1 MELLSQGTSD
11 LSVGQVWTIMVDA
24 LSEPVVTIT
33 LPNATTVTPDVQTFY
48 DSFDQAFYA
57 IEYIPLVAGR
67 FTASIAA
74 TDEGALV
81 AQAFVLAAV
90 GTPPTGAQLGAW
102 MGGAG
107 AHSYT
112 EEDLDDAMAVALAA
126 QRRVCRVP
134 ASYPADLAWAALRR
148 GARTL
153 YMKRQLTEQPRS
165 EGADFDLPATFPPGR
180 DQGIRELESSWRK
193 LPIG

>member
-1 MELLSQGTSD
+1 MELLTGTTAD
-11 LSVGQVWTIMVDA
+11 LSVGQAWRISVSADSAPT
-24 LSEPVVTIT
+24 VTIT
-33 LPNATTVTPDVQTFY
+33 LPNATTATPDVETLY
-48 DSFDQAFYA
+48 DVFDQAYYSAVYF
-57 IEYIPLVAGR
+57 PLVPGR
-67 FTASIAA
+67 FTAAVTA
-74 TDEGALV
+74 TDEGTLA
-81 AQAFVLAAV
+81 AQAFALAAV

-102 MGGAG
+102 LGGDA
-107 AHSYT
+107 AHSYSP
-112 EEDLDDAMAVALAA
+112 EDLDDAMAVALAT

-180 DQGIRELESSWRK
+180 DQGIRELEASWRK